1 VELTMSDNRDA
12 ILEIVGKAY
21 QIETDGYTFYSMTAE
36 RATKPAV
43 QELFSKLA
51 SDEVQHQAFLK
62 SVAKNYDEKGVAAF
76 RFDTKM
82 PDAGAVSSQIFTGRF
97 REQASGAQFELA
109 VLSIGMTLE
118 SNAIK
123 YFTTAAKQSSDKE
136 VREFYQ
142 FLADWEQQHYDS
154 LQNIFGMV
162 RSDHMAESGFSPF

>member
-1 VELTMSDNRDA
+1 MSDNRGV

-43 QELFSKLA
+43 QELFAKLA

-62 SVAKNYDEKGVAAF
+62 SVAKNYDEKGAAAF
-76 RFDTKM
+76 RFDTKL
-82 PDAGAVSSQIFTGRF
+82 PDASAVTSQIFTGRF
-97 REQASGAQFELA
+97 REQAAGAQFELA

-118 SNAIK
+118 SNAIT
-123 YFTTAAKQSSDKE
+123 YFTTAAKQATDKD

-142 FLADWEQQHYDS
+142 FLAGWEQQHYDS
-154 LQNIFGMV
+154 LQNIFSMV
-162 RSDHMAESGFSPF
+162 RSDHMADSGFSPF

>member
-1 VELTMSDNRDA
+1 MNDNRDT

-21 QIETDGYTFYSMTAE
+21 QIESDGYTFYSMTAE

-51 SDEVQHQAFLK
+51 SDEMQHQAFLK
-62 SVAKNYDEKGVAAF
+62 SVAKNYGEKGNAAF
-76 RFDTKM
+76 RTDMKI
-82 PDAGAVSSQIFTGRF
+82 PDARGIASQIFTGKF
-97 REQASGAQFELA
+97 REQAAGAQFELA

-123 YFTTAAKQSSDKE
+123 YFTTAAKQATDRE

-142 FLADWEQQHYDS
+142 FLAEWEQQHYDS
-154 LQNIFGMV
+154 LQNIFSMV
-162 RSDHMAESGFSPF
+162 RSDHMAESGFSAF

>member
-1 VELTMSDNRDA
+1 MSDNRDA

-43 QELFSKLA
+43 QELFAKLA
-51 SDEVQHQAFLK
+51 SDEMQHQAFLK
-62 SVAKNYDEKGVAAF
+62 SVATNYDEKGTAAF
-76 RFDTKM
+76 RFDTRM
-82 PDAGAVSSQIFTGRF
+82 PDARAITSQILTGTF
-97 REQASGAQFELA
+97 REQAAGAQFEMA

-136 VREFYQ
+136 VKEFYQ
-142 FLADWEQQHYDS
+142 FLADWEQRHYDS
-154 LQNIFGMV
+154 LQNIFSMV
-162 RSDHMAESGFSPF
+162 RSDHMAGSGFSAF